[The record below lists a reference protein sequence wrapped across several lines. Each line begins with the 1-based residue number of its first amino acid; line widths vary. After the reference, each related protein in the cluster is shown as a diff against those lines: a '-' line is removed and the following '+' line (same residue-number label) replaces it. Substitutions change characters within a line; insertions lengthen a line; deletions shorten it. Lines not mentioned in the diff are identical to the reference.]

1 MTRALLARI
10 SKGAEGFEPVPSEEL
25 VERVGIALLNDD
37 RIRNGWPPVE
47 SLDGFGD
54 AQAYRSSARAAL
66 AMFRAA

>member
-1 MTRALLARI
+1 
-10 SKGAEGFEPVPSEEL
+10 L